1 MENLYSV
8 EEAAIKLGG
17 ISKHTVVLW
26 LSKGKLRRTKIGRRT
41 MIKESELNRFIA
53 GIPVDTQMHSAT
65 ATQDAMAVK

>member
-26 LSKGKLRRTKIGRRT
+26 LCKGKLRRTKIGRRT
-41 MIKESELNRFIA
+41 MISESELKRFIA
-53 GIPVDTQMHSAT
+53 GIPVSTAAYSA
-65 ATQDAMAVK
+65 AIAQEALAVK